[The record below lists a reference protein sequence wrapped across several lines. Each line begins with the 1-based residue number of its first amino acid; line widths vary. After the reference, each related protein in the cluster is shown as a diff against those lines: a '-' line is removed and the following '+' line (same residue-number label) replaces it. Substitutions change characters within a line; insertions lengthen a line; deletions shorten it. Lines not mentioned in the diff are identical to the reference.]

1 MTIPKAGDIFKF
13 PITSNEFAFGR
24 IMLNISAQCVKTK
37 KIDRDND
44 LWPFREYLLVQ
55 VYQQTTK
62 GDTPSKNDILLPGI
76 MMSGGCIEDK
86 TWDIVD
92 FKEVK
97 PQEVEFPEGL
107 SSEKAIKGAL
117 MKGECRIVFD
127 MEFSEIE
134 KINIPPIGNPCKI
147 LPEVVLFQ
155 LGRKDE
161 INNPRL
167 TNKEFR
173 NPASFDLRFS
183 PYREKIFELAGI
195 DPGESYYELSK
206 RLGFDVSRFY

>member
-1 MTIPKAGDIFKF
+1 MTIPKAGDIFRF
-13 PITSNEFAFGR
+13 SITSNEFAFGR
-24 IMLNISAQCVKTK
+24 IMLNITAQCVKTK
-37 KIDRDND
+37 KIDRDNA
-44 LWPFREYLLVQ
+44 LWPFKEYLLVQ

-62 GDTPSKNDILLPGI
+62 GDTPSQNDILLPGI
-76 MMSGGCIEDK
+76 MISDGCIEEK
-86 TWDIVD
+86 TWETVD

-107 SSEKAIKGAL
+107 SSEKSFTGAFI
-117 MKGECRIVFD
+117 KGECKIVFA

-134 KINIPPIGNPCKI
+134 KIDIPPIGNSCKI
-147 LPEVVLFQ
+147 LSEVVLFQ

-161 INNPRL
+161 IDNPLL

-183 PYREKIFELAGI
+183 RYREKIFELAGI